1 MRRWRRLSEE
11 TAPGLLGGIDSPKE
25 DPLVCKECKCNCRRL
40 HQSGVGAGMG
50 VVPVV
55 SQAVQCHLPAAP
67 SLRRWRSSDSRA
79 TAYRWRLNSAP
90 ESLSELA
97 GSEDPHGTMQERFF
111 HALKRATIDGYYT
124 SRIGIHQDLQYQ
136 GNEAM
141 RDFPGCQ
148 HTEAS

>member
-1 MRRWRRLSEE
+1 
-11 TAPGLLGGIDSPKE
+11 
-25 DPLVCKECKCNCRRL
+25 
-40 HQSGVGAGMG
+40 
-50 VVPVV
+50 
-55 SQAVQCHLPAAP
+55 
-67 SLRRWRSSDSRA
+67 
-79 TAYRWRLNSAP
+79 
-90 ESLSELA
+90 
-97 GSEDPHGTMQERFF
+97 MQERFF